1 MQITFPD
8 SYVSNCEWG
17 EAQLRGKVRI
27 TWARSLNSII
37 VGNLAEKSSS
47 SSLHGERL
55 NLHVCIP
62 HTCGLEHNLQRLLS
76 GYRRDFTT
84 VTPANCARDPIR
96 VDQEQMSMF
105 WISTLFVFHGM
116 KVQTRVK
123 CTPHNSRFIYSQKNV
138 KVKRHL
144 KQCEIQSKC
153 VWGMKGTV
161 GNKSFVLLSF
171 WAHFVLK
178 ACVKYLEK

>member
-27 TWARSLNSII
+27 TWALSLNSII

-84 VTPANCARDPIR
+84 VTPANCARDSS
-96 VDQEQMSMF
+96 E
-105 WISTLFVFHGM
+105 WIKNRCQCSEFRLCLFFMVWKCRLHIIHASSTVRKMLKSSAIWSNARYNRSVCEEWRGQL
-116 KVQTRVK
+116 VT
-123 CTPHNSRFIYSQKNV
+123 N
-138 KVKRHL
+138 HL
-144 KQCEIQSKC
+144 S
-153 VWGMKGTV
+153 
-161 GNKSFVLLSF
+161 SFPFEHIL
-171 WAHFVLK
+171 
-178 ACVKYLEK
+178 Y